1 VNDVSECPDLES
13 LAALI
18 EGRLEQLQAQSLR
31 AHLAGCQDCF
41 HVVSESLHVLSHEK
55 ALPAPVPRPVWWALA
70 AAAVAVVVA
79 GAWWFT
85 PRDLT
90 TQLAR
95 AVGERRPVEARLI
108 GGFLYAPPE
117 TALRGEPSGS
127 SVHDDWRVLR
137 VVSQIDARAGG
148 DAPSAASL
156 QASGVAAL
164 VLGRHDRAVA
174 SLEAADRHEPGNP
187 RVLSDL
193 SAAYLARADSTGS
206 AEDRVRAADAAQHAI
221 ALDPRLPEARFNLA
235 IALEK
240 QALDTPG
247 VEKPDAERAIRAWN
261 DYLALD
267 ASSPWASEARRRLEH
282 LAEKRNAETIPT
294 GDAVEAAAKEG
305 DSGRLRTLLAV
316 LPRVGRDVL
325 EKRLLPAWAEATL
338 AGNRDEAVRLLET
351 SRILAAALSEVT
363 RDPLARETA
372 ASIGAIASDPRK
384 AARLAR
390 SLLEYRDGIRLHD
403 QDRMAEATPH
413 FTAAGDGFADL
424 GMPLRWSARLYLAIA
439 EYYEGHRVE
448 SERLVSSIETAIG
461 ERACPSLA
469 ARVLSMKGLLHGV
482 RGDLSGALVAYE
494 SARDQYAATG
504 EPDGTARTDFLIAET
519 LGYLGDRED
528 AWKNRARAVAA
539 ADRVPA
545 DRRSGTY
552 LEASYAALNEGLPWA
567 ALGFLEPAF
576 DRSSDL
582 SPGDRA
588 ELHLT
593 RARIE
598 EGLHDARA
606 ASSDLE
612 AARRLN
618 ADVLDSGLRDRFN
631 AERALAR
638 GVAGREADQEQALT
652 ALQEALAYFEKENA
666 ASRIPEVELETGLAL
681 ERLGRMAEAESHY
694 EAGLAALNRS
704 HESLEDEARRIDF
717 FDRSAELVDALIGIE
732 ATALANPDRA
742 LEFAER
748 ARRAELG
755 LVQETPSGPMAIPAA
770 LRRQDVPPTAILS
783 FVVLKTQILRWV
795 SAGSGWVFR
804 PSPEGADSIQAL
816 VSELQAAIASRDDER
831 FLRSSARLYDALL
844 RPVDDLFPARGELR
858 IVPDRSLGAVPFAAL
873 YDPRSGRYLAERFAV
888 AVAPSL
894 SFSGR
899 DEMGAA
905 RGRAGRLLVV
915 SDPAFDQERFPG
927 LERLPEAAVEGR
939 EIVRESRDA
948 VLLSGADATPARV
961 LREAGGAAV
970 LHFGGHAFV
979 NERAPLF
986 SALVLAPEAPDE
998 STGLLTVGALRR
1010 AELPNLR
1017 LVVLGAC
1024 RAGAGGRSRSAGA
1037 FGLSRPFLM
1046 AGVPEIVAPLWAV
1059 RDREASSLLTAFH
1072 HGLGLGRT
1080 PVESLHEAQLA
1091 ALRNG
1096 DSLERSPIAWG
1107 AFEVNSTIL
1116 N

>member
-1 VNDVSECPDLES
+1 VS
-13 LAALI
+13 
-18 EGRLEQLQAQSLR
+18 R
-31 AHLAGCQDCF
+31 
-41 HVVSESLHVLSHEK
+41 
-55 ALPAPVPRPVWWALA
+55 PAWWALA
-70 AAAVAVVVA
+70 AAAVVVVAA

-85 PRDLT
+85 PRALT
-90 TQLAR
+90 AQLAR
-95 AVGERRPVEARLI
+95 AVGERRPVEARLT

-117 TALRGEPSGS
+117 SALRGGS
-127 SVHDDWRVLR
+127 SSNSIRDDWRVLQ
-137 VVSQIDARAGG
+137 VISKIDARAGG

-164 VLGRHDRAVA
+164 VLGKYDEAVA
-174 SLEAADRHEPGNP
+174 SLEAAVRREPGNP

-193 SAAYLARADSTGS
+193 TAAYLARADATGS
-206 AEDRVRAADAAQHAI
+206 ALDRVRAADAAQHAVT
-221 ALDPRLPEARFNLA
+221 LDPRLPEARFNLA

-247 VEKPDAERAIRAWN
+247 IEKPDAERAIRAWN

-267 ASSPWASEARRRLEH
+267 ASSPWASEAHRRLQH
-282 LAEKRNAETIPT
+282 LMEKRNALAIPT
-294 GDAVEAAAKEG
+294 DDAVEAAVKE
-305 DSGRLRTLLAV
+305 DDPGRLRTLLAG
-316 LPRVGRDVL
+316 LPRAGRNVL
-325 EKRLLPAWAEATL
+325 EQRLLPAWAEATL
-338 AGNRDEAVRLLET
+338 AGNREEAGYLLGM
-351 SRILAAALSEVT
+351 SRTLAGCLSEVT
-363 RDPLARETA
+363 RDPLYRETV
-372 ASIGAIASDPRK
+372 ASIGAIASDPHL
-384 AARLAR
+384 AARLSR
-390 SLLEYRDGIRLHD
+390 TLLEYRDGIRLQD
-403 QDRMAEATPH
+403 QDRMAEAAPH
-413 FTAAGDGFADL
+413 FTSARDGFADL
-424 GMPLRWSARLYLAIA
+424 GVPLQWSAGLYLLIA

-448 SERLVSSIETAIG
+448 SERIVSWIETAIG

-469 ARVLSMKGLLHGV
+469 ARVLSMKGLLHAV
-482 RGDLSGALVAYE
+482 RGDLSGALVTYE
-494 SARDQYAATG
+494 TARDLYATAG
-504 EPDGTARTDFLIAET
+504 EPDGTARTDFLIAEN
-519 LGYLGDRED
+519 LGLLGDRED
-528 AWKNRARAVAA
+528 AWKYRARAVAA

-545 DRRSGTY
+545 DRRSGIH
-552 LEASYAALNEGLPWA
+552 LEASFAALNEALPWA

-588 ELHLT
+588 ELHLA

-612 AARRLN
+612 AARQLS
-618 ADVLDSGLRDRFN
+618 ADVPDSGLRDRLA
-631 AERALAR
+631 AELALVR
-638 GVAGREADQEQALT
+638 GDADRETDSEQALA
-652 ALQEALAYFEKENA
+652 ALQEALGYFEKQDG
-666 ASRIPEVELETGLAL
+666 ASRIPAVELETGLIL
-681 ERLGRMAEAESHY
+681 ERLGRAADAERHY
-694 EAGLAALNRS
+694 EAGLAALERS
-704 HESLEDEARRIDF
+704 RASLGDEARRIDF
-717 FDRSAELVDALIGIE
+717 FDRSAELFDALIGLE

-742 LEFAER
+742 LECAER

-755 LVQETPSGPMAIPAA
+755 LDRETPSAPAAIPAA
-770 LRRQDVPPTAILS
+770 LRRQEAPPSVLLS

-795 SAGSGWVFR
+795 SSETGWVFR
-804 PSPEGADSIQAL
+804 PSPEGAASVQEL
-816 VSELQAAIASRDDER
+816 VSDLQTAVSSRDGDR
-831 FLRSSARLYDALL
+831 FRRSSSRLYDALL
-844 RPVDDLFPARGELR
+844 RPVEDLLPAEGELR

-873 YDPRSGRYLAERFAV
+873 YDSRSGRYLAERFAV
-888 AVAPSL
+888 AIAPSL
-894 SFSGR
+894 SFT
-899 DEMGAA
+899 A
-905 RGRAGRLLVV
+905 RHAMETAKGRAGRLLVV
-915 SDPAFDQERFPG
+915 SDPAFDAKRFPG
-927 LERLPEAAVEGR
+927 LERLPDAAEEGR
-939 EIVRESRDA
+939 EIGRGQSDA
-948 VLLSGADATPARV
+948 VLLSGADATPGRV
-961 LREAGGAAV
+961 LHEAAKAGV

-979 NERAPLF
+979 NERTPLF
-986 SALVLAPEAPDE
+986 SALVLAPEAPGE
-998 STGLLTVGALRR
+998 GTGLLTVGTLRR

-1037 FGLSRPFLM
+1037 FGLTRPFLM